1 MIGHP
6 IYESHEQIMYI
17 DQVLMPGGP
26 KLTPK
31 DPDDKALMEKWLDSG
46 AMLKDEGTDW
56 NGLSKRLGNLL
67 SPMTLPLFAANI
79 MNELTYWHFLETI
92 SMIPLVSNH
101 FFMIMMFIFKFHG
114 VEAFIKVNMKAKLC
128 KIFAAKMDKVIGRS
142 KFSNLFDKPIQ
153 SMPSEESIVP
163 NSNHLS
169 MRTFSSESLDVT
181 LEQPGIGTSHF

>member
-1 MIGHP
+1 
-6 IYESHEQIMYI
+6 
-17 DQVLMPGGP
+17 MPGGP

-101 FFMIMMFIFKFHG
+101 FFMVMMFIFKFHG
-114 VEAFIKVNMKAKLC
+114 VEAFIKV
-128 KIFAAKMDKVIGRS
+128 IFSEKKNNINKGKCESKVMQNICNKDGQSHWS
-142 KFSNLFDKPIQ
+142 K
-153 SMPSEESIVP
+153 
-163 NSNHLS
+163 
-169 MRTFSSESLDVT
+169 
-181 LEQPGIGTSHF
+181 

>member
-1 MIGHP
+1 
-6 IYESHEQIMYI
+6 
-17 DQVLMPGGP
+17 MPGGP

-114 VEAFIKVNMKAKLC
+114 VEPFIKVNMKAKLC
-128 KIFAAKMDKVIGRS
+128 KIFAAKMDKVI
-142 KFSNLFDKPIQ
+142 
-153 SMPSEESIVP
+153 V
-163 NSNHLS
+163 
-169 MRTFSSESLDVT
+169 
-181 LEQPGIGTSHF
+181 

>member
-1 MIGHP
+1 
-6 IYESHEQIMYI
+6 MYI

-31 DPDDKALMEKWLDSG
+31 DPDDKALMDKWLDSG
-46 AMLKDEGTDW
+46 AMVKDEGTDW

-101 FFMIMMFIFKFHG
+101 FFMVMMFIFKFHG
-114 VEAFIKVNMKAKLC
+114 VEAFIKVNV
-128 KIFAAKMDKVIGRS
+128 KVNLMQNICRKDGQSHWS
-142 KFSNLFDKPIQ
+142 K
-153 SMPSEESIVP
+153 
-163 NSNHLS
+163 
-169 MRTFSSESLDVT
+169 
-181 LEQPGIGTSHF
+181 